1 MEPVNFHVGEDDYQ
15 LIPHTGFSAINLDRK
30 VTGLIGRFIDGT
42 SDVINAASAFSLL
55 AGVFESYS
63 DSDFKW
69 IVEETL
75 KNVTVTTAGKKSVRL
90 SDMDQISIHFAKQYP
105 NLYAVLFEVW
115 RLEEFSPFAMAP
127 QTEQSGS

>member
-1 MEPVNFHVGEDDYQ
+1 MEPINFKVGDDDYQ
-15 LIPHTGFSAINLDRK
+15 LLPHTGFAAINLDRK
-30 VTGLIGRFIDGT
+30 VTGLIGRFVDGS
-42 SDVINAASAFSLL
+42 SDVINASSAFSLL
-55 AGVFESYS
+55 ASVFESYS
-63 DSDFKW
+63 DGDFRW

-90 SDMDQISIHFAKQYP
+90 YDMEIISAHFKKQYP

-127 QTEQSGS
+127 QSDRSGD